1 MYAILRRRCGA
12 SLQIPPRRLSFFF
25 FGLMSVLTRCAVAQN
40 RRTVGLLDKYWAEA
54 PGGSPR
60 AGSISRNRVFRP
72 RCALAEPFR
81 IADRRAISG
90 NVGNEVFALD
100 GRRRG
105 RRVDATDNFQI
116 NCERH
121 QATCAAPRFLRGS
134 PLCMI

>member
-12 SLQIPPRRLSFFF
+12 SLQIPRRRLSFFF

-72 RCALAEPFR
+72 RRALA
-81 IADRRAISG
+81 DL
-90 NVGNEVFALD
+90 FALPTGGRSAAMWVMMFLPWTGVD
-100 GRRRG
+100 GA
-105 RRVDATDNFQI
+105 VAWT
-116 NCERH
+116 
-121 QATCAAPRFLRGS
+121 PRTTSR
-134 PLCMI
+134 